1 MNYTLSKYK
10 YNYITKENVKQFNNR
25 VIIYND
31 TLASSLDVTN
41 IILSLDNEIIF
52 YNSFQAMAKRF
63 LNSKFINYEKQD
75 QATLIYRWLQNFLR
89 SNKDNKHINYVY
101 SKVSLT
107 NLIEVSLI
115 YLDEILTLEE

>member
-10 YNYITKENVKQFNNR
+10 YNDITKENVKQFNNR